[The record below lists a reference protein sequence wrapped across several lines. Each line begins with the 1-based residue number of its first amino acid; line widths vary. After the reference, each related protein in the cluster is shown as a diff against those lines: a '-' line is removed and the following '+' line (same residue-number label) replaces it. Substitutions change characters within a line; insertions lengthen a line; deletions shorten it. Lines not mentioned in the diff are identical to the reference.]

1 MSNWKSFAKS
11 LQELQEQ
18 LPELSEPS
26 AEKMNI
32 IFNPKYTLVGDNV
45 DIRTKRRHYLID
57 RVLIDRHFFNLII
70 VSNRINIPD
79 EHIGFKAPKTDV
91 LDIPITKFLPSE
103 MDEFA
108 LPEEVKILVSRK

>member
-1 MSNWKSFAKS
+1 MSNWKPFAKS

-45 DIRTKRRHYLID
+45 DIRTKLFD
-57 RVLIDRHFFNLII
+57 RQ
-70 VSNRINIPD
+70 RIN
-79 EHIGFKAPKTDV
+79 
-91 LDIPITKFLPSE
+91 
-103 MDEFA
+103 
-108 LPEEVKILVSRK
+108 